1 VDERIQLLFKELA
14 MREIIRPEVLWR
26 EVIPLAVVALIVLL
40 VFAIARTTLDNQEE
54 ALEANFALD
63 WTMRAFGAFIAVV
76 AAFGLFWRALNGDPL
91 DLQFSFV
98 LALLAGLLL
107 VDIHWSLA
115 IVLGAIGVAMLIRGI
130 WVRSYPAARASDPG
144 YTAPVDR
151 PLV

>member
-1 VDERIQLLFKELA
+1 

-26 EVIPLAVVALIVLL
+26 EVIPLAVIALIVLL
-40 VFAIARTTLDNQEE
+40 VFGIALGTLDNEEDQRE
-54 ALEANFALD
+54 ALVALT
-63 WTMRAFGAFIAVV
+63 WTREAFGALIAVV

-115 IVLGAIGVAMLIRGI
+115 IVLGAIGVAMIIRSI
-130 WVRSYPAARASDPG
+130 WVRYPTTTAAEVPA
-144 YTAPVDR
+144 DR
-151 PLV
+151 PLL